1 MKHLICD
8 APLKGMGNN
17 GFADFLYNVRE
28 SIWRVWLT
36 AFALPVENENEDQQE
51 YEQEDCRA
59 HGPTSY

>member
-1 MKHLICD
+1 
-8 APLKGMGNN
+8 MGNN

-28 SIWRVWLT
+28 SIWRVRLT

-51 YEQEDCRA
+51 YEQEDGRA

>member
-8 APLKGMGNN
+8 APIKGMGNN
-17 GFADFLYNVRE
+17 GFADFLYNVCE
-28 SIWRVWLT
+28 SICVWLT

-51 YEQEDCRA
+51 YEQEDGRA